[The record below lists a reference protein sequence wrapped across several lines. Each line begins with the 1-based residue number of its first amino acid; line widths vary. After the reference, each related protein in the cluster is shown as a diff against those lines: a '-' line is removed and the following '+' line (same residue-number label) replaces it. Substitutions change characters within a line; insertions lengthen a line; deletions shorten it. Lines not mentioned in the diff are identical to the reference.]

1 MPFTVFA
8 TKTQRHTENPWCLR
22 GFVANY
28 FPLFKVIKV
37 VIILEKVKKYC
48 NIQNFSCG
56 NLIYYDMHKF

>member
-37 VIILEKVKKYC
+37 VIILEKVKKYV
-48 NIQNFSCG
+48 
-56 NLIYYDMHKF
+56 K